1 MLKSGDV
8 GSGIFQSS
16 LLLESKENVLDFFI
30 LWWADDM
37 ADQVNLNLKIQPNS
51 LYDSQ

>member
-16 LLLESKENVLDFFI
+16 LLLESKENVLDFSFYGERMI
-30 LWWADDM
+30 WLTR
-37 ADQVNLNLKIQPNS
+37 S
-51 LYDSQ
+51 T